1 MSSNFKNLIKLMEKL
16 RSKEG
21 CPWDKEQTHES
32 LKSCLIEEV
41 YEIVDA
47 VDSKDP
53 EQLKEELADLFFLII
68 FYCQIADDSKIFNIN
83 NILEVCLDKMTRRHP
98 HVFGD
103 KTVDDASEALS
114 QWNEIKKREVK
125 TKRNS
130 KINGNESIVGN
141 IPKHL
146 PALQKAQKV
155 QKKVARVGFDWEVI
169 KDVIAKV
176 EEELEEVKD
185 AINKKENEQI
195 AEEIG
200 DLLFATVNLSRFLK
214 LDSEDLLR
222 RSISKFIDRFKE
234 VEMRLAAA
242 GKNIEECSLEEMDG
256 MWNEV
261 KTYVNAGFSGK

>member
-1 MSSNFKNLIKLMEKL
+1 MLSSNFKDLIGIMEKL
-16 RSKEG
+16 RSDEG

-47 VDSKDP
+47 VDSRDP
-53 EQLKEELADLFFLII
+53 VQLKEELADLFFLII
-68 FYCQIADDSKIFNIN
+68 FYCKIADDSKNFDVN
-83 NILEVCLDKMTRRHP
+83 NVLEVCLDKMTRRHP
-98 HVFGD
+98 HVFGG

-114 QWNEIKKREVK
+114 QWNEIKKQEADAK
-125 TKRNS
+125 QG
-130 KINGNESIVGN
+130 GNTNKNKSIVDN
-141 IPKHL
+141 IPKHM

-169 KDVIAKV
+169 EDVIAKV
-176 EEELEEVKD
+176 HEELEEVKD
-185 AINKKENEQI
+185 AINNKEREQI

-222 RSISKFIDRFKE
+222 KSISKFIDRFKK
-234 VEMRLAAA
+234 VEMQITDA
-242 GKNIEECSLEEMDG
+242 GKKIEECSLKELDDI
-256 MWNEV
+256 WN
-261 KTYVNAGFSGK
+261 KIKI

>member
-1 MSSNFKNLIKLMEKL
+1 MLSSNFKDLIGIMEKL
-16 RSKEG
+16 RSDEG

-47 VDSKDP
+47 VDSRDS

-68 FYCQIADDSKIFNIN
+68 FYCKIADDSKNFDVN
-83 NILEVCLDKMTRRHP
+83 NVLEVCLDKMTRRHP
-98 HVFGD
+98 HVFGN

-114 QWNEIKKREVK
+114 QWNEIKKQEADAK
-125 TKRNS
+125 QGGNTTKN
-130 KINGNESIVGN
+130 KSIVDN
-141 IPKHL
+141 IPKHM

-169 KDVIAKV
+169 DDVIAKV
-176 EEELEEVKD
+176 HEELEEVKD
-185 AINKKENEQI
+185 AINNKEREQI

-222 RSISKFIDRFKE
+222 KSISKFTGRFKK
-234 VEMRLAAA
+234 VEMKIVDA
-242 GKNIEECSLEEMDG
+242 GKKIEECSLKELDDI
-256 MWNEV
+256 WNQI
-261 KTYVNAGFSGK
+261 KS

>member
-1 MSSNFKNLIKLMEKL
+1 MEKL

-47 VDSKDP
+47 VDSRDP

-103 KTVDDASEALS
+103 KTIDDASEALS
-114 QWNEIKKREVK
+114 QWHEIKRREVN
-125 TKRNS
+125 TKRNV
-130 KINGNESIVGN
+130 KINENESIVDN

-155 QKKVARVGFDWEVI
+155 QKKVARIGFDWEMI

-176 EEELEEVKD
+176 EEELEEVKA

-222 RSISKFIDRFKE
+222 RSISKFISRFKK
-234 VEMRLAAA
+234 VETHLTAA
-242 GKNIEECSLEEMDG
+242 GKNIEECSLEEMDSI
-256 MWNEV
+256 WNEI
-261 KTYVNAGFSGK
+261 KTM

>member
-1 MSSNFKNLIKLMEKL
+1 MLGRNFKELVGIMETL
-16 RSKEG
+16 RSKDG

-47 VDSKDP
+47 VDLRDP

-68 FYCQIADDSKIFNIN
+68 FYCKIADDSNSFDIN
-83 NILEVCLDKMTRRHP
+83 NLLETCLEKMTRRHP

-103 KTVDDASEALS
+103 KSAKDASEALN
-114 QWNEIKKREVK
+114 QWNEIKKKEK
-125 TKRNS
+125 EAKQKGIDNNH
-130 KINGNESIVGN
+130 KSIVDN
-141 IPKHL
+141 VPKHM

-169 KDVIAKV
+169 EDVIAKV
-176 EEELEEVKD
+176 HEELEEVKE
-185 AINKKENEQI
+185 AINNEKKERV

-200 DLLFATVNLSRFLK
+200 DLLFAVVNLSRFLK

-222 RSISKFIDRFKE
+222 KSISKFINRFKKVEAE
-234 VEMRLAAA
+234 VVSL
-242 GKNIEECSLEEMDG
+242 GKNMEDCSLKELDG
-256 MWNEV
+256 IWN
-261 KTYVNAGFSGK
+261 KIKS

>member
-1 MSSNFKNLIKLMEKL
+1 MEKL

-47 VDSKDP
+47 VDSRDT

-103 KTVDDASEALS
+103 KTIDDASEALS
-114 QWNEIKKREVK
+114 QWHEIKRKEVNAK
-125 TKRNS
+125 LNVS
-130 KINGNESIVGN
+130 QENLLGKINGNKSIVDN

-169 KDVIAKV
+169 KDVIVKV

-222 RSISKFIDRFKE
+222 KSISKFITRFKE
-234 VEMRLAAA
+234 VEIRLTAE

-261 KTYVNAGFSGK
+261 KTK

>member
-1 MSSNFKNLIKLMEKL
+1 MLSGNFKKLVGIMETL
-16 RSKEG
+16 RSRDG

-47 VDSKDP
+47 VDSGDP

-68 FYCQIADDSKIFNIN
+68 FYCKIADDSKYFDIN
-83 NILEVCLDKMTRRHP
+83 TVLVACLEKMTRRHP

-103 KTVDDASEALS
+103 KTAEDASEALT
-114 QWNEIKKREVK
+114 QWNEIKKQEAEAKQDREGGENK
-125 TKRNS
+125 
-130 KINGNESIVGN
+130 SIVDN
-141 IPKHL
+141 IPNHL

-169 KDVIAKV
+169 EDVIAKV
-176 EEELEEVKD
+176 HEELEEVKS
-185 AINKKENEQI
+185 AINNEGKERV

-200 DLLFATVNLSRFLK
+200 DLLFAVVNLSRFLK

-222 RSISKFIDRFKE
+222 KSISKFTGRFKK
-234 VEMRLAAA
+234 VEARVAVL
-242 GKNIEECSLEEMDG
+242 GKSIEDCSLVELDG
-256 MWNEV
+256 IWNQI
-261 KTYVNAGFSGK
+261 KS

>member
-1 MSSNFKNLIKLMEKL
+1 MLSSNFKDLIGIMEKL
-16 RSKEG
+16 RSDEG

-47 VDSKDP
+47 VDSGDP

-68 FYCQIADDSKIFNIN
+68 FYCKIADDSKNFDIN
-83 NILEVCLDKMTRRHP
+83 NVLEVCLDKMIRRHP

-103 KTVDDASEALS
+103 KTAVDASEALS
-114 QWNEIKKREVK
+114 QWNEIKKQEAAAKQCGK
-125 TKRNS
+125 T
-130 KINGNESIVGN
+130 NENKSIVDN
-141 IPKHL
+141 IPKHM
-146 PALQKAQKV
+146 PALQKAQKI

-169 KDVIAKV
+169 EDVIAKV
-176 EEELEEVKD
+176 HEELEEVKD
-185 AINKKENEQI
+185 AINNKERAQI

-222 RSISKFIDRFKE
+222 KSISKFIGRFKK
-234 VEMRLAAA
+234 VEMQIADA
-242 GKNIEECSLEEMDG
+242 GKKIDECSLKELDDI
-256 MWNEV
+256 WNKI
-261 KTYVNAGFSGK
+261 KT

>member
-1 MSSNFKNLIKLMEKL
+1 MLSSNFKDLIGIMEKL
-16 RSKEG
+16 RSDEG

-47 VDSKDP
+47 VDSRDS

-68 FYCQIADDSKIFNIN
+68 FYCKIADDSKNFDVN
-83 NILEVCLDKMTRRHP
+83 NVLEVCLDKMTRRHP
-98 HVFGD
+98 HVFGN

-114 QWNEIKKREVK
+114 QWNEIKKQETDARQG
-125 TKRNS
+125 
-130 KINGNESIVGN
+130 GNTNKKKSIVDN
-141 IPKHL
+141 IPKHM

-169 KDVIAKV
+169 DDVIAKV
-176 EEELEEVKD
+176 HEELEEVKD
-185 AINKKENEQI
+185 AINNKERGQI

-222 RSISKFIDRFKE
+222 KSISKFIGRFKK
-234 VEMRLAAA
+234 VEMQIADA
-242 GKNIEECSLEEMDG
+242 GKKIEKCSLKELDDI
-256 MWNEV
+256 WNQI
-261 KTYVNAGFSGK
+261 KS